1 MRVNARPLLLRLDK
15 ESDPLAIPSF
25 PSHNR
30 RRMDA
35 KRSNETSPTAP
46 LLLPMPEKTQHYLQS
61 LASDVHQTYF
71 VKYPPLPVRWGQQIT
86 RKRRRSI
93 RLGSYNHQTTEI
105 RIHPLLNSPEIPTFF
120 IQSVIYHEYLHH
132 VLGAS
137 HNRRFHKEERKF
149 RYFRESKEWIR
160 RHLWLLL
167 GTKRV
172 RPIVMPPPKALPPQ
186 MALF

>member
-1 MRVNARPLLLRLDK
+1 METRPLPLGNADQRSYRL
-15 ESDPLAIPSF
+15 A
-25 PSHNR
+25 
-30 RRMDA
+30 
-35 KRSNETSPTAP
+35 
-46 LLLPMPEKTQHYLQS
+46 S
-61 LASDVHQTYF
+61 LAAEVHRTYF
-71 VKYPPLPVRWGQQIT
+71 YKYPPLPVRWGQQIT
-86 RKRRRSI
+86 RKKRRSI
-93 RLGSYNHQTTEI
+93 RLGSYNHITTEI
-105 RIHPLLNSPEIPTFF
+105 RIHPLLNAPDVPAFF
-120 IQSVIYHEYLHH
+120 IQSVIFHEYLHH

-167 GTKRV
+167 GTKRI